1 MVTWAGFD
9 KSTVRW
15 TEAEPRFYASSS
27 GVSRGFC
34 PTCGSSLSFEGAR
47 WPGELHLL
55 VASFDDPE
63 AVTPTAHVYWSEH
76 LSWMER
82 ANDLPRHDGNSSE
95 D

>member
-9 KSTVRW
+9 KEMVAW
-15 TEAEPRFYASSS
+15 LGEPPRSYASSA

-34 PTCGSSLSFEGAR
+34 PSCGSSLTFEGAR

-63 AVTPTAHVYWSEH
+63 AVTPTAHVYWREH
-76 LSWMER
+76 LSWMVH
-82 ANDLPRHDGNSSE
+82 AHDLPRHDGSSAE